1 MLFNQAFDQFMARSN
16 AASRRVATLGP
27 NGTSS
32 YTAAVHFAKTYPSS
46 ILLFPTY
53 EDAADAVRSAPRDS
67 ALVVA
72 NAYASINRFYIS
84 HALSPIGAFF
94 KDTPAYVVAAFDDD
108 ALDDADVT
116 IPSHPAPQHLIAHL
130 AARPNVTIL
139 DADSTH
145 QAAALVAE
153 GKARACLTT
162 WIAADLV
169 GLKTLD
175 VVIQTIPMLWT
186 VFASK
191 EH

>member
-16 AASRRVATLGP
+16 AASRRVATLGS

-108 ALDDADVT
+108 ALEIRARIDE
-116 IPSHPAPQHLIAHL
+116 L
-130 AARPNVTIL
+130 AFRQQCFNVRDRQI
-139 DADSTH
+139 
-145 QAAALVAE
+145 
-153 GKARACLTT
+153 
-162 WIAADLV
+162 DLHRFLPL
-169 GLKTLD
+169 GLKVSFDGFCVRVKLPD
-175 VVIQTIPMLWT
+175 MAGQRVEWSARSGGCPVR
-186 VFASK
+186 
-191 EH
+191 

>member
-108 ALDDADVT
+108 VT
-116 IPSHPAPQHLIAHL
+116 IASHPAPQHLIAHL

-162 WIAADLV
+162 RIAADLV
-169 GLKTLD
+169 ELKTLD

>member
-84 HALSPIGAFF
+84 HALSPIGASF

-116 IPSHPAPQHLIAHL
+116 IASHPAPQHLIAHL

-162 WIAADLV
+162 RIAADLV